1 MFDITQS
8 RFPFVLE
15 HEYADGDKRF
25 EWVLSDDFIVSVY
38 DLRSTQGE
46 VYMECE
52 ATADEYAFLRELVTT
67 ADELDQCLFDW
78 LEYCQQ
84 QLQLRFNEL
93 SFAADTLEKA
103 SVQWV
108 KKPA

>member
-1 MFDITQS
+1 MFDVTQS
-8 RFPFVLE
+8 RFPFVLD
-15 HEYADGDKRF
+15 HTYTDGDKMF
-25 EWVLSDDFIVSVY
+25 QWVLSDDFIISVY

-46 VYMECE
+46 VYVECE
-52 ATADEYAFLRELVTT
+52 ATADEYAFLRELVAT
-67 ADELDQCLFDW
+67 ADELDQHIFDW

-93 SFAADTLEKA
+93 AFAADTLEKA